1 MPADNRTAAL
11 MAVPRPGSPPR
22 PRVPRPERWVMS
34 NGLRI
39 VALSRSGVPQ
49 VAMRLLVPAGSSSD
63 SAGYPGTASL
73 VASLLTEGAADLDAD
88 TLNARLDLLGASMGA
103 QVGHDFAEVD
113 LSTLS
118 ETLAPGLE
126 LLAMVVTRPT
136 FPPAETERVR
146 AETLDS
152 LDGRLDE
159 PANVADDTMSAAL
172 FGEEHPY
179 GRLTM
184 GTPEGIASVPR
195 EVLVDFHQRHFRPD
209 GSVLIV
215 AGEFDRAALEAQ
227 LEEQLGDW
235 RGATSTRADLSTPER
250 PHRLGERIQIPWEEA
265 AQGEIRV
272 AGLGMQRN
280 HPDWVAAAVANY
292 LLGGSTIT
300 GRLGANL
307 REDKGWTYGVRSG
320 FAAALQPG
328 GWSVETAVDVEVV
341 PRALE
346 EIFSELERFRSEA
359 VPDAELRRAKDAL
372 TLSLP
377 RAFETAGRIVSRFA
391 TVEAFGLQSDY
402 WETFAERVEAV
413 TSEEITRIART
424 YFEPERLVVVV
435 VGSSADRSPITP
447 EQKVP

>member
-1 MPADNRTAAL
+1 MHAGERTIAL
-11 MAVPRPGSPPR
+11 MEAPQPGSPPR
-22 PRVPRPERWVMS
+22 PRVPRPERWVLG
-34 NGLRI
+34 NGLRV
-39 VALSRSGVPQ
+39 VALCRSGVPQ
-49 VAMRLLVPAGSSSD
+49 VAMRLLVPAGSSAD
-63 SAGYPGTASL
+63 PTGYPGTASM
-73 VASLLTEGAADLDAD
+73 VASLLTEGAGDLDAD

-103 QVGHDFAEVD
+103 QAGHDFAEVD

-118 ETLAPGLE
+118 ETLAPALE
-126 LLAMVVTRPT
+126 LLAMVVTRPA
-136 FPPAETERVR
+136 FPNAETERVR
-146 AETLDS
+146 AETLDA

-159 PANVADDTMSAAL
+159 PANVADDTMSSAL
-172 FGEEHPY
+172 FGDEHPY
-179 GRLTM
+179 GRLTA
-184 GTPEGIASVPR
+184 GTPEGVAAVPR
-195 EVLVDFHQRHFRPD
+195 EVLVDFHQQHYRPE

-215 AGEFDRAALEAQ
+215 AGDFDRAALQAQ
-227 LEEQLGDW
+227 LEEQLREW
-235 RGATSTRADLSTPER
+235 QGATRNASDLPTPDR
-250 PHRLGERIQIPWEEA
+250 PHRLGERMQIPWEEA

-272 AGLGMQRN
+272 AGLGMRRN

-346 EIFSELERFRSEA
+346 EIFSELDRFRSHPIPE
-359 VPDAELRRAKDAL
+359 DELRRAKDAL

-377 RAFETAGRIVSRFA
+377 RAFETAGRVVSRFA
-391 TVEAFGLQSDY
+391 TVEAFGLRSDY

-413 TSEEITRIART
+413 TSAEI
-424 YFEPERLVVVV
+424 
-435 VGSSADRSPITP
+435 S
-447 EQKVP
+447 